1 MKKSEL
7 QQIIKEEIKRAVK
20 ENMQKAVQPDFESY
34 YAAKRAGKILPGY
47 YNAVE
52 SNYGGTYDIP
62 QFTIRFT
69 QEMTFEDAYKQLNN
83 KGYKSPWGRLDI
95 DLLAANK
102 IPKEPKFTLPDTQLS
117 LF

>member
-7 QQIIKEEIKRAVK
+7 QQIIKEEIKRVVK

-83 KGYKSPWGRLDI
+83 KALLTILVVRGLD
-95 DLLAANK
+95 LASYAYYFLAKNG
-102 IPKEPKFTLPDTQLS
+102 
-117 LF
+117 